1 MRLDLAIKSANSR
14 ERILKAAVELAQRPG
29 GWSTLTRAG
38 IASAADCSDGL
49 VSKHLGNMSSVRRE
63 VAHYAVRN
71 QVLSIITQSL
81 AAHDGFIVKS
91 WLPKPL
97 KMKALRAL
105 VQ

>member
-14 ERILKAAVELAQRPG
+14 ERILKAAVELAKRPG

-49 VSKHLGNMSSVRRE
+49 VSKHLGNMENVRKE

-71 QVLSIITQSL
+71 QVVSIITQSL
-81 AAHDGFIVKS
+81 ASHDGFVVKS
-91 WLPKPL
+91 WLPKAL

-105 VQ
+105 VG